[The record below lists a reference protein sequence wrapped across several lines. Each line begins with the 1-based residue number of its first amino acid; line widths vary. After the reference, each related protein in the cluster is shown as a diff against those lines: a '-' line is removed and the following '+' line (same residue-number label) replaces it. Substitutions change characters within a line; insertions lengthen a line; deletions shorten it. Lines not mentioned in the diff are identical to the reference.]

1 MQIIQCNHDEISCN
15 TLSYGEKGR
24 AFMDINKYVLFVK
37 AAEVGNLTRAAMQLS
52 YTQTAASHMISS
64 LEDELGVKL
73 LYRGRNGVSVTEEG
87 EQILSLA
94 KEIVINDERIH
105 QIIGQE
111 GVYRG
116 NVRIGVITSVA
127 VQWMPKI
134 IRKFRKKYPLV
145 ELQINDAINYEW
157 IKDWFSKD
165 EIDCAFT
172 AENGMTNGNDI
183 PLISDP
189 YYVIMSKHHP
199 LCRYEKITKELLA
212 GETFVIPSE
221 GTNYSIGKILRQ
233 AKGRLLE
240 HTRFLSDQ
248 STIALVR
255 SECGISILPELV
267 LNSYSC
273 EGLVRR
279 KLEPEVSRTICLCLP
294 NRKYISPST
303 KAFVAF
309 IQKWVQKK

>member
-1 MQIIQCNHDEISCN
+1 
-15 TLSYGEKGR
+15 
-24 AFMDINKYVLFVK
+24 MDITKYALFVK
-37 AAEVGNLTRAAMQLS
+37 AAEIGNLTRAATQLS

-64 LEDELGVKL
+64 LEEELGVKL
-73 LYRGRNGVSVTEEG
+73 LYRGRNGVSVTEKG

-94 KEIVINDERIH
+94 KEIVMNDEKIH
-105 QIIGQE
+105 QIIVQE
-111 GVYRG
+111 GTCRG
-116 NVRIGVITSVA
+116 NVRIGAITSVA
-127 VQWMPKI
+127 VQWIPEI
-134 IRKFRKKYPLV
+134 IREFHKKYPLV
-145 ELQINDAINYEW
+145 ELQINDAINYECVR
-157 IKDWFSKD
+157 DWFSND

-172 AENGMTNGNDI
+172 VENRKTKRYEI

-189 YYVIMSKHHP
+189 YYVIMSKNHL
-199 LCRYEKITKELLA
+199 LCKYEIITKELLA

-221 GTNYSIGKILRQ
+221 GTNHFIGKILRQ

-240 HTRFLSDQ
+240 NSGFLSDQ

-279 KLEPEVSRTICLCLP
+279 KLESEVCRTICICLP
-294 NRKYISPST
+294 NRKNISAST
-303 KAFVAF
+303 KAFVSF
-309 IQKWVQKK
+309 VQKWVEKI

>member
-1 MQIIQCNHDEISCN
+1 
-15 TLSYGEKGR
+15 
-24 AFMDINKYVLFVK
+24 MDINKYALFVK
-37 AAEVGNLTRAAMQLS
+37 AAEIGNLTRAATQLN

-64 LEDELGVKL
+64 LEEELGVKL
-73 LYRGRNGVSVTEEG
+73 LYRGRNGVSMTEKG
-87 EQILSLA
+87 EKILSLA
-94 KEIVINDERIH
+94 KEIVMNDEKIH
-105 QIIGQE
+105 QIIGQG
-111 GVYRG
+111 GVCKG

-127 VQWMPKI
+127 VQWMPEI
-134 IRKFRKKYPLV
+134 IRKFRKEYPLV
-145 ELQINDAINYEW
+145 ELEINDAINYEW
-157 IKDWFSKD
+157 VKDWFSKD

-172 AENGMTNGNDI
+172 VENGMTSGNEI

-189 YYVIMSKHHP
+189 YYVIMPKHHP
-199 LCRYEKITKELLA
+199 LCRYKKITKELLA

-221 GTNYSIGKILRQ
+221 GTNYSIGKILRK

-240 HTRFLSDQ
+240 HSRFLSDQ

-273 EGLVRR
+273 EGLIRR
-279 KLEPEVSRTICLCLP
+279 KLEPEVSRTICLWLP
-294 NRKYISPST
+294 NRKNISPST

-309 IQKWVQKK
+309 VQKWVKKDK